1 METRGIGNTAME
13 KPQSGTAAETSPAQI
28 SVEARVSDLV
38 RIGIIGLFAYWSLQL
53 VAPFALI
60 IIWSAI
66 LAVALFPMFDALS
79 RLLGS
84 RPALSA
90 TVIVIACLVLI
101 IAPLALVAVNFADA
115 AQALVGQLKS
125 DNFTLPAAPEAIRG
139 WPVVGER
146 LYAGWNQV
154 ASNLAATIMKFQAPL
169 REVMGVIIAKLAS
182 IGGGVLSFVASIIL
196 SGILLTMSPRLAAT
210 IQVLAVRI
218 GGERGVGFA
227 RLAGSTV
234 RNVSRGVIGVAL
246 LQTLLS
252 GLCFAFF
259 DIPARGALTFL
270 VFVLCL
276 MQLGP
281 GLVLV
286 PVIVWAWFSWPTLM
300 AFAFTV
306 VAIPITVADNVLKP
320 ILMSRGLS
328 TPMPVILIGVIGGT
342 LSHGLLGLFLGPI
355 VLSVF
360 YELLR
365 AWAWPSAPAAA
376 TLPLDDRDKNVE
388 GAAPG

>member
-1 METRGIGNTAME
+1 MQQQ
-13 KPQSGTAAETSPAQI
+13 KSGTAAEASPAQI

-53 VAPFALI
+53 IAPFALI
-60 IIWSAI
+60 VIWSAI
-66 LAVALFPMFDALS
+66 LAVALFPMFTGLS
-79 RLLGS
+79 RLLGD
-84 RPALSA
+84 RPKLSA
-90 TVIVIACLVLI
+90 TIIVIACLVLI
-101 IAPLALVAVNFADA
+101 IAPLALVSVNFADA
-115 AQALVGQLKS
+115 ILALVAQLKS

-154 ASNLAATIMKFQAPL
+154 AGNLAAAIMKFQAPL
-169 REVMGVIIAKLAS
+169 REVMGVIIAKFAA
-182 IGGGVLSFVASIIL
+182 IGGGVLSFVASVIL
-196 SGILLTMSPRLAAT
+196 SGIFLTMSPRLAAT
-210 IQVLAVRI
+210 IQVLAGRI

-246 LQTLLS
+246 LQTLLC

-259 DIPARGALTFL
+259 DIPARGALTFA
-270 VFVLCL
+270 VFMLCL

-281 GLVLV
+281 GLVLI
-286 PVIVWAWFSWPTLM
+286 PAIIWAWFSWPASM

-306 VAIPITVADNVLKP
+306 VAIPITVVDNVLKP

-365 AWAWPSAPAAA
+365 AWAWPSETLPGATAAPAMAEN
-376 TLPLDDRDKNVE
+376 TGTD
-388 GAAPG
+388 

>member
-1 METRGIGNTAME
+1 MQQH
-13 KPQSGTAAETSPAQI
+13 KSGTAAEAGPAQI

-53 VAPFALI
+53 IAPFALI
-60 IIWSAI
+60 VIWSAI
-66 LAVALFPMFDALS
+66 LAVALFPMFTGLS
-79 RLLGS
+79 RLLGD
-84 RPALSA
+84 RPKLSA
-90 TVIVIACLVLI
+90 TIIVIACLVLI
-101 IAPLALVAVNFADA
+101 IAPLALVTVNFADA
-115 AQALVGQLKS
+115 IQALVAQLKS

-154 ASNLAATIMKFQAPL
+154 AGNLAAAIMKFQAPL
-169 REVMGVIIAKLAS
+169 REVMGVIIAKFAA
-182 IGGGVLSFVASIIL
+182 IGGGVLSFVASVIL
-196 SGILLTMSPRLAAT
+196 SGIFLTMSPRLAAT
-210 IQVLAVRI
+210 IQVLAGRI

-246 LQTLLS
+246 LQTLLC

-259 DIPARGALTFL
+259 DIPARGALTFA
-270 VFVLCL
+270 VFMLCL

-281 GLVLV
+281 GLVLI
-286 PVIVWAWFSWPTLM
+286 PAIIWAWFSWPASM

-306 VAIPITVADNVLKP
+306 VAIPITVVDNVLKP

-365 AWAWPSAPAAA
+365 AWAWPSETLPGATAAPAMAEN
-376 TLPLDDRDKNVE
+376 TGTD
-388 GAAPG
+388 

>member
-1 METRGIGNTAME
+1 MEQPT
-13 KPQSGTAAETSPAQI
+13 SGTAAQAGPAQI

-79 RLLGS
+79 RLLGD

-115 AQALVGQLKS
+115 VQALVSQLKT

-169 REVMGVIIAKLAS
+169 REIMGVVLAKLAS

-196 SGILLTMSPRLAAT
+196 SGIFLTMSPRLAAT
-210 IQVLAVRI
+210 IQVLASRI

-246 LQTLLS
+246 LQTLLC

-270 VFVLCL
+270 VFMLCL

-286 PVIVWAWFSWPTLM
+286 PAVVWAWFSWPTSL

-306 VAIPITVADNVLKP
+306 VAIPITVVDNVLKP

-365 AWAWPSAPAAA
+365 AWAWPSAPAEQTAA
-376 TLPLDDRDKNVE
+376 TLPLDDRDKSIE

>member
-1 METRGIGNTAME
+1 MQQQ
-13 KPQSGTAAETSPAQI
+13 KSGTAAEAGPAQI

-60 IIWSAI
+60 VIWSAI
-66 LAVALFPMFDALS
+66 LAVALFPMFTGLS
-79 RLLGS
+79 RLLGD
-84 RPALSA
+84 RPKLSA
-90 TVIVIACLVLI
+90 TIIVIACLVLI
-101 IAPLALVAVNFADA
+101 IAPLALVSVNFADA
-115 AQALVGQLKS
+115 ILALVAQLKS
-125 DNFTLPAAPEAIRG
+125 DNFTFPAAPEAIRG

-154 ASNLAATIMKFQAPL
+154 AGNLAAAIMKFQAPL
-169 REVMGVIIAKLAS
+169 REVMGVIIAKFAA
-182 IGGGVLSFVASIIL
+182 IGGGVLSFVASVIL
-196 SGILLTMSPRLAAT
+196 SGIFLTMSPRLAET
-210 IQVLAVRI
+210 IQVLAGRI

-246 LQTLLS
+246 LQTLLC

-259 DIPARGALTFL
+259 DIPARGALTFA
-270 VFVLCL
+270 VFMLCL

-281 GLVLV
+281 GLVLI
-286 PVIVWAWFSWPTLM
+286 PAIIWAWFSWPASM

-306 VAIPITVADNVLKP
+306 VAIPITVVDNVLKP

-365 AWAWPSAPAAA
+365 AWAWPSETLPGATAAPAMAEN
-376 TLPLDDRDKNVE
+376 TGTD
-388 GAAPG
+388 

>member
-1 METRGIGNTAME
+1 MEQQT
-13 KPQSGTAAETSPAQI
+13 SGTAIGASPAQI

-53 VAPFALI
+53 IAPFALI
-60 IIWSAI
+60 VIWSAI
-66 LAVALFPMFDALS
+66 LAVALFPLFNGLS
-79 RLLGS
+79 KLLGD
-84 RPALSA
+84 RPVLSA

-115 AQALVGQLKS
+115 TQDLVAQLKS

-154 ASNLAATIMKFQAPL
+154 AGNLAEAIMKFQAPL
-169 REVMGVIIAKLAS
+169 REVMGVILAKLAS

-196 SGILLTMSPRLAAT
+196 SGIFLTMSPRLAST
-210 IQVLAVRI
+210 IQVLAGRI

-246 LQTLLS
+246 LQTLLC

-270 VFVLCL
+270 VFMLCL

-281 GLVLV
+281 GLVLI
-286 PVIVWAWFSWPTLM
+286 PAIVWAWFSWPTSI

-306 VAIPITVADNVLKP
+306 VAIPITVVDNVLKP

-365 AWAWPSAPAAA
+365 AWAWPSEAPDAAMSSPTVPERA
-376 TLPLDDRDKNVE
+376 KVD
-388 GAAPG
+388 

>member
-1 METRGIGNTAME
+1 MEQQT
-13 KPQSGTAAETSPAQI
+13 SGTAIGASPAQI

-53 VAPFALI
+53 IAPFALI
-60 IIWSAI
+60 VIWSAI
-66 LAVALFPMFDALS
+66 LAVALFPLFNGLS
-79 RLLGS
+79 KLLGD

-115 AQALVGQLKS
+115 TQALVAQLKS

-154 ASNLAATIMKFQAPL
+154 AGNLAEAIMKFQAPL
-169 REVMGVIIAKLAS
+169 REVMGVILAKLAS

-196 SGILLTMSPRLAAT
+196 SGIFLTMSPRLAST
-210 IQVLAVRI
+210 IQVLAGRI

-246 LQTLLS
+246 LQTLLC

-259 DIPARGALTFL
+259 DIPARGALTFA
-270 VFVLCL
+270 VFMLCL

-281 GLVLV
+281 GLVLI
-286 PVIVWAWFSWPTLM
+286 PAIIWAWFSWPASM

-306 VAIPITVADNVLKP
+306 VAIPITVVDNVLKP

-365 AWAWPSAPAAA
+365 AWAWPSETLPGATAAPAMAEN
-376 TLPLDDRDKNVE
+376 TGTD
-388 GAAPG
+388 

>member
-1 METRGIGNTAME
+1 MQQQ
-13 KPQSGTAAETSPAQI
+13 KSGTAAEAGPAQI

-53 VAPFALI
+53 IAPFALI
-60 IIWSAI
+60 VIWSAI
-66 LAVALFPMFDALS
+66 LAVALFPMFTGLS
-79 RLLGS
+79 RLLGN
-84 RPALSA
+84 RPKLSA
-90 TVIVIACLVLI
+90 TIIVIACLVLI

-115 AQALVGQLKS
+115 ILALVAQLKS

-154 ASNLAATIMKFQAPL
+154 AGNLAAAIMKFQAPL
-169 REVMGVIIAKLAS
+169 REVMGVIIAKFAA
-182 IGGGVLSFVASIIL
+182 IGGGVLSFVASVIL
-196 SGILLTMSPRLAAT
+196 SGIFLTMSPRLAAT
-210 IQVLAVRI
+210 IQVLAGRI

-246 LQTLLS
+246 LQTLLC

-259 DIPARGALTFL
+259 DIPARGALTFV
-270 VFVLCL
+270 VFMLCL

-281 GLVLV
+281 GLVLI
-286 PVIVWAWFSWPTLM
+286 PAIIWAWFSWPASM

-306 VAIPITVADNVLKP
+306 VAIPITVVDNVLKP

-365 AWAWPSAPAAA
+365 AWAWPSETLPGATAAPAMAEN
-376 TLPLDDRDKNVE
+376 TGTD
-388 GAAPG
+388 

>member
-1 METRGIGNTAME
+1 MQQQ
-13 KPQSGTAAETSPAQI
+13 KSGTAAEAGPAQI

-53 VAPFALI
+53 IAPFALI
-60 IIWSAI
+60 VIWSAI
-66 LAVALFPMFDALS
+66 LAVALFPMFTGLS
-79 RLLGS
+79 RLLGD
-84 RPALSA
+84 RPKLSA
-90 TVIVIACLVLI
+90 TIIVIACLVLI
-101 IAPLALVAVNFADA
+101 IAPLALVSVNFADA
-115 AQALVGQLKS
+115 ILALVAQLKS

-154 ASNLAATIMKFQAPL
+154 AGNLAAAIMKFQAPL
-169 REVMGVIIAKLAS
+169 REVMGVIIAKFAA
-182 IGGGVLSFVASIIL
+182 IGGGVLSFVASVIL
-196 SGILLTMSPRLAAT
+196 SGIFLTMSPRLAAT
-210 IQVLAVRI
+210 IQVLAGRI

-246 LQTLLS
+246 LQTLLC

-259 DIPARGALTFL
+259 DIPARGALTFA
-270 VFVLCL
+270 VFMLCL

-281 GLVLV
+281 GLVLI
-286 PVIVWAWFSWPTLM
+286 PAIIWAWFSWPASM

-306 VAIPITVADNVLKP
+306 VAIPITVVDNVLKP

-365 AWAWPSAPAAA
+365 AWAWPSETLPGATAAPAMAEN
-376 TLPLDDRDKNVE
+376 TGTD
-388 GAAPG
+388 

>member
-1 METRGIGNTAME
+1 MQQQ
-13 KPQSGTAAETSPAQI
+13 KSGTAAEAGPAQI

-60 IIWSAI
+60 VIWSAI
-66 LAVALFPMFDALS
+66 LAVALFPMFTGLS
-79 RLLGS
+79 RLLGD
-84 RPALSA
+84 RPKLSA
-90 TVIVIACLVLI
+90 TIIVIACLVLI

-115 AQALVGQLKS
+115 ILALVAQLKS

-154 ASNLAATIMKFQAPL
+154 AGNLAAAIMKFQAPL
-169 REVMGVIIAKLAS
+169 REVMGVIIAKFAA
-182 IGGGVLSFVASIIL
+182 IGGGVLSFVASVIL
-196 SGILLTMSPRLAAT
+196 SGIFLTMSPRLAAT
-210 IQVLAVRI
+210 IQVLAGRI

-246 LQTLLS
+246 LQTLLC

-259 DIPARGALTFL
+259 DIPARGALTFA
-270 VFVLCL
+270 VFMLCL

-281 GLVLV
+281 GLVLI
-286 PVIVWAWFSWPTLM
+286 PAIIWAWFSWPASM

-306 VAIPITVADNVLKP
+306 VAIPITVVDNVLKP

-365 AWAWPSAPAAA
+365 AWAWPSETLPGATAAPAMAEN
-376 TLPLDDRDKNVE
+376 TGTD
-388 GAAPG
+388 